1 MFAHNDHARTMLF
14 QVQGLGLGMSPRNDR
29 QRWVD
34 GSCLLDCLPTF
45 KGVGNGDEQAA
56 RGAQVGGGND
66 LRVGGIATRRLD
78 TACLEPCDNFVL
90 VLDDEVRRR
99 ALLENR
105 ADEAARLLGCSHS
118 AVPQPSSANC
128 VSILREMDRLRQR
141 FSVIGTAIF
150 C

>member
-1 MFAHNDHARTMLF
+1 
-14 QVQGLGLGMSPRNDR
+14 MSPRNDR

-56 RGAQVGGGND
+56 RGAQVCGGND

-78 TACLEPCDNFVL
+78 TACLEPFDNFVL

-99 ALLENR
+99 ASLENP
-105 ADEAARLLGCSHS
+105 ADEAADAAMADQHHMTGQARRADCLPRRCLCLLACCYRLHPNSLALSK
-118 AVPQPSSANC
+118 
-128 VSILREMDRLRQR
+128 
-141 FSVIGTAIF
+141 
-150 C
+150 